1 MTSYK
6 WLKEA
11 KMGGGG
17 GGMEGGTIWDIQEVG
32 RMQNTSK
39 VLFYGGERLW

>member
-11 KMGGGG
+11 KMGG
-17 GGMEGGTIWDIQEVG
+17 MEGGTIWDIQGVG

>member
-17 GGMEGGTIWDIQEVG
+17 GHGGGAIWDIQGVG

-39 VLFYGGERLW
+39 LLFYGGERLW